1 MSAVFK
7 LLGILVGLYTVYAVS
22 KGEVFAKSG
31 VWGRTILREDTPGHF
46 WTVIVFYGGLA
57 VALVTVF

>member
-7 LLGILVGLYTVYAVS
+7 LLGILVGIYTIYAVS

-31 VWGRTILREDTPGHF
+31 PWGRTVSREDSPEYF
-46 WTVIVFYGGLA
+46 WTVVVIYGGLA
-57 VALVTVF
+57 LALVTVF